1 MLVKLFAQGASVN
14 AVVFSFFRDL
24 GCFPVLLTAAVSI
37 KLKPIDT
44 CGRVGV
50 VCGRVREA
58 LVPRH
63 TVLAG
68 GTERRFQLCIYSCKC
83 AWRSLV
89 KLDPSKGMENNN
101 SERAVS
107 RAYTCIYVVNMK
119 RSPSTPSTPPYPA
132 RNNGP
137 NDTGRLLGLL
147 RGMVFATVATGAA
160 AVHLS
165 SHRTRAYALRHAWA
179 DRNDGGAACVHPGYV
194 VADAV
199 VHGGLIV
206 DCC

>member
-1 MLVKLFAQGASVN
+1 MLRALHLRPSVLISHLFHSPLFCPLYQTGFGGYGVLVKLFAQGASVN

-50 VCGRVREA
+50 WACGRVREA

-68 GTERRFQLCIYSCKC
+68 GTERQFQLCIYSCKC

-101 SERAVS
+101 SERPVS

-119 RSPSTPSTPPYPA
+119 RSPSTPIV
-132 RNNGP
+132 NG
-137 NDTGRLLGLL
+137 RS
-147 RGMVFATVATGAA
+147 R
-160 AVHLS
+160 VHI
-165 SHRTRAYALRHAWA
+165 RAYTWS
-179 DRNDGGAACVHPGYV
+179 
-194 VADAV
+194 
-199 VHGGLIV
+199 I
-206 DCC
+206 